1 MSRLLV
7 INWNARTLRY
17 VHADAD
23 RQGRLRL
30 VDAGQDELS
39 AEGETNAA
47 VVTGV
52 QQLVARLKADKSRI
66 LILMN
71 RGSVDSAI
79 FTVPPAI
86 WSPAIVNAPVV
97 VAVVMTF
104 EMMKWFDGCFWLKRR
119 VLS

>member
-66 LILMN
+66 LQKLLWQFRFKSESSFCFI
-71 RGSVDSAI
+71 
-79 FTVPPAI
+79 PPFPR
-86 WSPAIVNAPVV
+86 WQWQRS
-97 VAVVMTF
+97 
-104 EMMKWFDGCFWLKRR
+104 
-119 VLS
+119 